1 MEHIS
6 TIQFVTNVYNQQIV
20 IRFLNNLEMN
30 HKLILSQLLILLFI
44 SITRAESSD
53 LENKV
58 LSNFKE
64 QNSDNQALESG
75 SACTPG
81 CMTCSSYGCITCYD
95 GYYLETNLQCVKCPM
110 KDCVTCNN
118 AGCLEC
124 PTNYFLFEFN
134 CVPCQQK
141 NCPTC
146 NGYGCTSCFDGF
158 YLQAGVCILC
168 QEHCKLC
175 NAFGC
180 QTCKDGYFW
189 DGKHCQLRCN
199 VPNCQTCDRDGDC
212 VVCQIGYTLQNFK
225 CIQNKKFLEEGIN
238 SYQ

>member
-1 MEHIS
+1 MK
-6 TIQFVTNVYNQQIV
+6 N
-20 IRFLNNLEMN
+20 
-30 HKLILSQLLILLFI
+30 KLIFSQLLVLLFLSNI
-44 SITRAESSD
+44 RSESLND
-53 LENKV
+53 DNKV
-58 LSNFKE
+58 LQNF
-64 QNSDNQALESG
+64 QQYNADVQLLESG
-75 SACTPG
+75 LTCTPG
-81 CMTCSSYGCITCYD
+81 CLTCSSYGCITCYD
-95 GYYLETNLQCVKCPM
+95 GYYLETNL
-110 KDCVTCNN
+110 TYN
-118 AGCLEC
+118 AGCLSC
-124 PTNYFLFEFN
+124 PTNYFLFDFN

-146 NGYGCTSCFDGF
+146 NGFGCTSCYDGF

-212 VVCQIGYTLQNFK
+212 VVCQVGYSLQNYK
-225 CIQNKKFLEEGIN
+225 CILNKKFLEEGKN
-238 SYQ
+238 LDS

>member
-1 MEHIS
+1 MK
-6 TIQFVTNVYNQQIV
+6 N
-20 IRFLNNLEMN
+20 
-30 HKLILSQLLILLFI
+30 KLIFLQFLALLFI
-44 SITRAESSD
+44 SDIRGES
-53 LENKV
+53 LNVENKA
-58 LSNFKE
+58 LSNFQQ
-64 QNSDNQALESG
+64 QNVDNQILESG
-75 SACTPG
+75 LACTPG

-110 KDCVTCNN
+110 KDCVTCDNS
-118 AGCLEC
+118 GCLSC
-124 PTNYFLFEFN
+124 PTNYFLFDFN

-146 NGYGCTSCFDGF
+146 NGYGCTSCYDGF

-189 DGKHCQLRCN
+189 DGKYCKLRCN

-212 VVCQIGYTLQNFK
+212 VVCQVGYTLQNYK

-238 SYQ
+238 SEN